1 MVRKIEY
8 FLRKI
13 IGCILALANITP
25 SLIVIF
31 NPLFFIMFI
40 PLGVYAVL
48 TWPWIILKDIPDP
61 FHPGESLYWLTY
73 AIKFDEDNI
82 FLPSLHRWGLIDI
95 SLVVVGSAIFLI
107 AFISWMLNLKRSGDL
122 ITTGIYR
129 FLRHPQYLGI
139 ILLSLGLTIR
149 SLRPISLIAWVTLL
163 TGYLILASLEER
175 SLLKVYGRR
184 YEDYSKRAVFLIPFL
199 RFRAPKWLS
208 VRKPYRYI
216 IFIAMCFILTIAI
229 MVYMRDLVF
238 ALR

>member
-1 MVRKIEY
+1 MMRKIEY
-8 FLRKI
+8 FLRKVT
-13 IGCILALANITP
+13 GLILALSNIMP

-31 NPLFFIMFI
+31 NPLFFIMFL

-73 AIKFDEDNI
+73 AIKFDENNI
-82 FLPSLHRWGLIDI
+82 FLPSLRRWGLIDM
-95 SLVVVGSAIFLI
+95 SLLMVGSAIFLI
-107 AFISWMLNLKRSGDL
+107 AFISWMLNLKKSGDL

-175 SLLKVYGRR
+175 SLIKFYGQK
-184 YEDYSKRAVFLIPFL
+184 YEDYSKRAAFLIPFL

-208 VRKPYRYI
+208 VIKPYRYI
-216 IFIAMCFILTIAI
+216 IFIAMWLILTITI
-229 MVYMRDLVF
+229 MVYMRDFVF